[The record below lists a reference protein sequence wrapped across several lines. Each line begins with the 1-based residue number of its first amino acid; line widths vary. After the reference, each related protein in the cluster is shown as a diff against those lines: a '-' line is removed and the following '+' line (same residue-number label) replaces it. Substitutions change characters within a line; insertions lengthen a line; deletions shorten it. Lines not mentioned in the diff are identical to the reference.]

1 MEDLKGGV
9 PIGRT
14 QLRGVLAVLQWWG
27 FNVLVIIMNKWI
39 FQVSAHINFMMFF
52 DAECLWSCKEDEPYL
67 GAFLLFATSMLNHS
81 VDEYSVAEE
90 GSINLNYF
98 CIISNIYELSKSID
112 SER

>member
-39 FQVSAHINFMMFF
+39 FQVSAHINFMMF
-52 DAECLWSCKEDEPYL
+52 L
-67 GAFLLFATSMLNHS
+67 
-81 VDEYSVAEE
+81 
-90 GSINLNYF
+90 
-98 CIISNIYELSKSID
+98 
-112 SER
+112 

>member
-39 FQVSAHINFMMFF
+39 FQVSAHIKFMI
-52 DAECLWSCKEDEPYL
+52 
-67 GAFLLFATSMLNHS
+67 FL
-81 VDEYSVAEE
+81 
-90 GSINLNYF
+90 
-98 CIISNIYELSKSID
+98 
-112 SER
+112 